1 MCVYDGIDRG
11 TNIMIAR
18 AAKFYIVVVGMILTV
33 GLCLPMLPT
42 IANSTYSTT
51 ETKPAIVT
59 ISGTI
64 RKIEIEG
71 TCYQLA
77 TDSGKKYELMGKF
90 PKRDGMK
97 IQVRGIVTKD
107 VATICQVGQ
116 PFKVKSY
123 RNIK

>member
-1 MCVYDGIDRG
+1 
-11 TNIMIAR
+11 MIAK
-18 AAKFYIVVVGMILTV
+18 ANKFYIAVVGTILMV

-42 IANSTYSTT
+42 IANSTYPID
-51 ETKPAIVT
+51 EIKPAIVT

-77 TDSGKKYELMGKF
+77 TDNGKKYELIGNF
-90 PKRDGMK
+90 PKRDGLK
-97 IQVRGIVTKD
+97 VQVRGIVTKD
-107 VATICQVGQ
+107 MATICQVGQ

-123 RNIK
+123 RTIK

>member
-1 MCVYDGIDRG
+1 
-11 TNIMIAR
+11 MIAR
-18 AAKFYIVVVGMILTV
+18 ATNLYIAIVGMILTM

-42 IANSTYSTT
+42 LAIPTQTNTQI
-51 ETKPAIVT
+51 KPAIVT

-64 RKIEIEG
+64 RKLEIEG

-77 TDSGKKYELMGKF
+77 TDNGKKYELMGKF

-97 IQVRGIVTKD
+97 VQVRGIVQTD

-116 PFKVKSY
+116 PLKVKSY
-123 RNIK
+123 RTIR

>member
-1 MCVYDGIDRG
+1 
-11 TNIMIAR
+11 MIAR
-18 AAKFYIVVVGMILTV
+18 TSKFYIAMVGMMLTM

-42 IANSTYSTT
+42 LAMSNYGSTQT
-51 ETKPAIVT
+51 EPAIVT

-64 RKIEIEG
+64 RKLEIEG

-77 TDSGKKYELMGKF
+77 TDNGKKYELMGKF

-97 IQVRGIVTKD
+97 VQVRGIVQTD
-107 VATICQVGQ
+107 AATICQVGQ

-123 RNIK
+123 RTIR

>member
-1 MCVYDGIDRG
+1 M
-11 TNIMIAR
+11 MITR
-18 AAKFYIVVVGMILTV
+18 AAKFYISIVGSILTL

-42 IANSTYSTT
+42 IASPTYTSS
-51 ETKPAIVT
+51 EIKSAIVT

-64 RKIEIEG
+64 RKIEVEG

-77 TDSGKKYELMGKF
+77 TANGKKYELMGKF

-97 IQVRGIVTKD
+97 VQVRGVVATD

-116 PFKVKSY
+116 PFEVKSY
-123 RNIK
+123 RTIR

>member
-1 MCVYDGIDRG
+1 
-11 TNIMIAR
+11 MIAR
-18 AAKFYIVVVGMILTV
+18 ATKFYIAVVGMVLMV
-33 GLCLPMLPT
+33 GLCLPILPT
-42 IANSTYSTT
+42 LANPNSNTT
-51 ETKPAIVT
+51 QIEPAIVT

-64 RKIEIEG
+64 HKLEIEG

-97 IQVRGIVTKD
+97 VQVSGIVTTD

-123 RNIK
+123 RTIK